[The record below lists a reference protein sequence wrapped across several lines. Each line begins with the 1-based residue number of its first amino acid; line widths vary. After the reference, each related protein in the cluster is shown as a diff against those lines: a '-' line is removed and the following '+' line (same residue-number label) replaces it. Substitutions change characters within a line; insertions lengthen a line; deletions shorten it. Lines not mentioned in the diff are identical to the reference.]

1 MPSEIEALRAQAA
14 SGEEKFNRLF
24 AAMSEGA
31 CLHEM
36 VYDASGTAVDY
47 RILDAN
53 PAYEQITG
61 LKKEAVVGALASE
74 VYQTGAAPFLET
86 YARVAATGQAER
98 FTIYW
103 PPMAKHFRISV
114 FSPAKGQF
122 ASIFT
127 DITEKYHAEQY
138 LQESQEELVAIY
150 NHAPLLLMLLDHE
163 RRVRK
168 VNGVAGEFAGRPTTD
183 LIGLRSGE
191 ALRCLNALHHPEG
204 CGFGP
209 DCAHCAIRQ
218 AVVDTLETGCSHHQ
232 VEAGLP
238 FRLEGRDLRLTF
250 LLSTTRLILRQEPMV
265 LVSIMDI
272 TRRKQVEEA
281 LRESEERFKMLFSNV
296 PVPYQS
302 LDGEGNFLEVNPAWL
317 ATLGYGREEVIGR
330 NFSEF
335 ILPEGREHFKA
346 QFPRF
351 KTLGEVMGVEFEML
365 KKNGEIVLAS
375 FTGKIGHDAEA
386 HFQQTHCIFQDI
398 TAQRRAQSDMAKL
411 EERLQQAQ
419 KMEAIGTLAGG
430 IAHDFNNMLFP
441 LVGFAEMLKEDLP
454 PDSPLQENVNE
465 ILHAA
470 FRSRELVQQIL
481 AFSRKAER
489 KDKPIRLQSIVKE
502 AIKLLRA
509 TIPTT
514 IGIEQQ
520 IDGECPLV
528 IADPT
533 HVHQIVMNLATN
545 AYHAMEEKGG
555 VLSILLEA
563 VRLES
568 DPALPDGPA
577 AGHYAHLRVADT
589 GVGMTKEIL
598 ARVFDPYFTT
608 KSDGKGTGLGLSVV
622 HGIVASYHGEVRI
635 DSEPGLGTEVHVYL
649 PLVEKKVIKEAP
661 AAAEHVRGGTERILL
676 VDDEEAIVRM
686 EQQTLR
692 RLGYQ
697 VTVRTSSV
705 EALAAFKAHPDDFD
719 LLLTDMTMPNMTG
732 IQLAAAVRTLRPDV
746 PVIICTGFSEQLD
759 KAICDSFG
767 IAGYLMKPV
776 VAAELAD
783 TIRRVVDEKK
793 IGNRGMS
800 RPEPEEIQA
809 KQPR

>member
-14 SGEEKFNRLF
+14 SSEEKFHKLF
-24 AAMSEGA
+24 TAMGEGA

-36 VYDASGTAVDY
+36 VYDGSGMAVDY

-53 PAYEQITG
+53 PAYELITG
-61 LKKEAVVGALASE
+61 FKKETVVGTLASKI
-74 VYQTGAAPFLET
+74 YRTDTPPFLET
-86 YARVAATGQAER
+86 YARVAASGQPEC
-98 FTIYW
+98 FTVYW
-103 PPMAKHFRISV
+103 QPLAKHFRISV
-114 FSPAKGQF
+114 FVPAQGQF
-122 ASIFT
+122 ATIFA

-150 NHAPLLLMLLDHE
+150 DNAPLLLMLLDQE

-168 VNGVAGEFAGRPTTD
+168 VNGVAGEFAGCPTRD

-191 ALRCLNALHHPEG
+191 ALRCVNALHAPEG

-209 DCAHCAIRQ
+209 DCAHCAIRL

-232 VEAGLP
+232 VEASLP
-238 FRLEGRDLRLTF
+238 FGLEGRDLRLTF

-272 TRRKQVEEA
+272 TRRKQAEEA
-281 LRESEERFKMLFSNV
+281 LREGEERFKMLFSNV

-317 ATLGYGREEVIGR
+317 ATLGYRREEVIGR

-335 ILPEGREHFKA
+335 ILPDWREHFKA

-365 KKNGEIVLAS
+365 KKNGESLIAS

-386 HFQQTHCIFQDI
+386 HFRQTHCIFQDI
-398 TAQRRAQSDMAKL
+398 TAQRNARNEMAKL

-514 IGIEQQ
+514 IEIKQQ
-520 IDGECPLV
+520 IDGECPLA

-533 HVHQIVMNLATN
+533 HIHQIVMNLATN

-555 VLSILLEA
+555 VLSIMLEA

-568 DPALPDGPA
+568 DPAVPDGPA
-577 AGHYAHLRVADT
+577 AGLYAHLRIADT
-589 GVGMTKEIL
+589 GLGMTKEVL

-622 HGIVASYHGEVRI
+622 HGIVATYRGDVRI
-635 DSEPGLGTEVHVYL
+635 YSEPGLGTEVHVYL
-649 PLVEKKVIKEAP
+649 PVVEKKLLKEDPAVSAP
-661 AAAEHVRGGTERILL
+661 VRGGSERILL
-676 VDDEEAIVRM
+676 VDDEETIVRM
-686 EQQTLR
+686 EQQVLT

-697 VTVRTSSV
+697 VTVRTASI
-705 EALAAFKAHPDDFD
+705 EALAAFKAYPEGFD

-732 IQLAAAVRTLRPDV
+732 TQLAAAVKAIRPDI
-746 PVIICTGFSEQLD
+746 PVIICTGFSEQIDEARSAAL
-759 KAICDSFG
+759 G

-776 VAAELAD
+776 DSRVLAETVRKTLDAC
-783 TIRRVVDEKK
+783 
-793 IGNRGMS
+793 G
-800 RPEPEEIQA
+800 RPS
-809 KQPR
+809 

>member
-14 SGEEKFNRLF
+14 SSEEKFNRLF
-24 AAMSEGA
+24 EAMSEGA

-61 LKKEAVVGALASE
+61 LKKAAVVGALASE
-74 VYQTGAAPFLET
+74 IYQTGAAPFLET
-86 YARVAATGQAER
+86 YARVATTARPER
-98 FTIYW
+98 FTVYW
-103 PPMAKHFRISV
+103 PPMAKHFRINV
-114 FSPAKGQF
+114 FSPAKDQF

-127 DITEKYHAEQY
+127 DITDSKIKE
-138 LQESQEELVAIY
+138 EELTAIY
-150 NHAPLLLMLLDHE
+150 NNAPVLLMLVDGE

-168 VNGVAGEFAGRPTTD
+168 VNGAAGEFVGRPPSEM
-183 LIGLRSGE
+183 IGLRGGA
-191 ALRCLNALHHPEG
+191 ALRCLNALDDPRG

-209 DCAHCAIRQ
+209 HCAQ
-218 AVVDTLETGCSHHQ
+218 CAVRLAVADTLESGRGRSQ
-232 VEAGLP
+232 VEASLP
-238 FRLEGRDLRLTF
+238 FGLESRDRQLTF
-250 LLSTTRLILRQEPMV
+250 LLSTTPLKVREEPLVLI
-265 LVSIMDI
+265 SIMDI
-272 TRRKQVEEA
+272 TRRKQAEES

-317 ATLGYGREEVIGR
+317 ATLGYGTEEVIGR
-330 NFSEF
+330 NFSDF
-335 ILPEGREHFKA
+335 ILPEWREHFRT
-346 QFPRF
+346 QFPKF

-365 KKNGEIVLAS
+365 KKNGETVLAS

-386 HFQQTHCIFQDI
+386 HFRQTHCIFQDI

-489 KDKPIRLQSIVKE
+489 KDKPVRLQSIVKE

-509 TIPTT
+509 SIPTT
-514 IGIEQQ
+514 IGIEQR
-520 IDGECPLV
+520 IDGDCPLV

-555 VLSILLEA
+555 VLSIMLEA

-568 DPALPDGPA
+568 DPALP

-589 GVGMTKEIL
+589 GMGMTKEIL
-598 ARVFDPYFTT
+598 SRVFDPYFTT
-608 KSDGKGTGLGLSVV
+608 KRDGKGTGLGLSVV
-622 HGIVASYHGEVRI
+622 HGIVVSYHGDVRI

-649 PLVEKKVIKEAP
+649 PLVEKKIVKEAL

-686 EQQTLR
+686 EQQMLS

-697 VTVRTSSV
+697 VTVRTSSI
-705 EALAAFKAHPDDFD
+705 EALVAFKAHSDSFD
-719 LLLTDMTMPNMTG
+719 LLLTDMTMPTMTG
-732 IQLAAAVRTLRPDV
+732 IQLAAAVKAIRPDV

-759 KAICDSFG
+759 KAKCDSFG

-776 VAAELAD
+776 ASRAVAEAVRKALDGA
-783 TIRRVVDEKK
+783 
-793 IGNRGMS
+793 GN
-800 RPEPEEIQA
+800 
-809 KQPR
+809 